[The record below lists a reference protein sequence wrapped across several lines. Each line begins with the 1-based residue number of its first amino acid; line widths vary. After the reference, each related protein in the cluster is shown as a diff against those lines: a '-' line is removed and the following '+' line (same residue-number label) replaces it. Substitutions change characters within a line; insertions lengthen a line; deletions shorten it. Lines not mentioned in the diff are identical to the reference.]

1 MVGRAVPSP
10 NRRYRRVW
18 PPRTKGQH
26 LSNPY
31 AQHQLKLIRHTGALI
46 LWQQRTYVVSGT
58 REQCEAAYKSA
69 QTYNLLVGWWSL
81 VSLLAMNWIALIS
94 NFNAIRRVRAAADGR
109 PFPTART
116 PSPIQPFPGD
126 PYRRAGIQTRPGR
139 DCVTGTVRRG
149 PTGPI
154 RHVTA
159 NVDGCPGSAS
169 SSPPCTAGDHT
180 VFCAVTWLLPAYPG
194 GVHPEAGL
202 HLPGVAFGHD
212 WLTGTSRYSGLLE
225 HLASWGIVAAA
236 PDSERGLAPS
246 VLNLAFDLGVALD
259 IVAGVR
265 LGPGKISVH
274 PAKLGLVGHGFGGSA
289 AVFAAAG
296 LTGTHVKSVAAIF
309 PTVTNPAAEQPA
321 ATLDVPGLILTAPGD
336 PKTLT
341 SNALGLSRAWD
352 KATLRIV
359 SKARAGGLVE
369 GRRLTKVLGLPGPH
383 RRTQRSVRALLTGYL
398 LYTLGGDKTY
408 RRFADPDLQLPK
420 TDPIDPEAPPITPGR
435 RS

>member
-1 MVGRAVPSP
+1 M
-10 NRRYRRVW
+10 
-18 PPRTKGQH
+18 
-26 LSNPY
+26 
-31 AQHQLKLIRHTGALI
+31 
-46 LWQQRTYVVSGT
+46 
-58 REQCEAAYKSA
+58 
-69 QTYNLLVGWWSL
+69 
-81 VSLLAMNWIALIS
+81 
-94 NFNAIRRVRAAADGR
+94 
-109 PFPTART
+109 
-116 PSPIQPFPGD
+116 
-126 PYRRAGIQTRPGR
+126 
-139 DCVTGTVRRG
+139 
-149 PTGPI
+149 
-154 RHVTA
+154 
-159 NVDGCPGSAS
+159 
-169 SSPPCTAGDHT
+169 
-180 VFCAVTWLLPAYPG
+180 
-194 GVHPEAGL
+194 GL
-202 HLPGVAFGHD
+202 
-212 WLTGTSRYSGLLE
+212 
-225 HLASWGIVAAA
+225 
-236 PDSERGLAPS
+236 
-246 VLNLAFDLGVALD
+246 
-259 IVAGVR
+259 
-265 LGPGKISVH
+265 KISVH